1 MRNFLRLPVKL
12 VEQGSNDQ
20 SNSDNSSYGNDSM
33 SRKHVIYKSCF
44 IALASVMFLTNSSKA
59 QDDSWRRT
67 YPAWFGVVPPAA
79 EQCPGANT
87 DGHDPHTSWTSGAAC
102 REFAPNEAGDMPVWF
117 SRVEAQV
124 LYRDTKGSHSM
135 ATVGVAGPEVLGT
148 SDFESEIDAGIRVVL
163 GRSVGEWYRLEGVFS
178 GAQEWS
184 DSLTVRNFDLNSFL
198 GLGNLMSPFTNFG
211 DPLPI
216 LGLDF
221 NDLASIRFK
230 SQFNNAE
237 LNLRR
242 RLITQAGKWE
252 GSYLIGLRYMDV
264 TEDFGYSTSSITLGQ
279 TSIDY
284 DTHTSNHM
292 TGVQLGLTTQFLIRP
307 RMWIDFDIKGGVF
320 ANDASMSY
328 SVTQLE
334 LLGNTNVFNG
344 TDQQDRASYMGEL
357 SLRFQ
362 YQFTSHL
369 TFTAGYNA
377 ILITGIALGADN
389 FEDDLTRVTL
399 GPARLNHQGEAVY
412 HGPSFGLTCAW

>member
-1 MRNFLRLPVKL
+1 MRIFLRLPVKL
-12 VEQGSNDQ
+12 VEQGSIDQ

-33 SRKHVIYKSCF
+33 SRTHVIYRSCF
-44 IALASVMFLTNSSKA
+44 IALTSVMFLANSSKA
-59 QDDSWRRT
+59 QDDSWGRT
-67 YPAWFGVVPPAA
+67 YPAWFDVVPPEA
-79 EQCPGANT
+79 EQCPGPNT
-87 DGHDPHTSWTSGAAC
+87 YWHDPHTSWTNGAAC
-102 REFAPNEAGDMPVWF
+102 RGFAPNEAGDMPVWF

-124 LYRDTKGSHSM
+124 LYRETKGSHSM
-135 ATVGVAGPEVLGT
+135 ATLGAAGPEVLGT
-148 SDFESEIDAGIRVVL
+148 SGFESESDAGIRIIL
-163 GRSVGEWYRLEGVFS
+163 GRSVGQWYRLEGVFS

-184 DSLTVRNFDLNSFL
+184 DSLTVRNFDLNSLF

-216 LGLDF
+216 VGLDF
-221 NDLASIRFK
+221 NDFASIRFK

-242 RLITQAGKWE
+242 RLITQAGRWE
-252 GSYLIGLRYMDV
+252 GSYLIGLRYIDV

-292 TGVQLGLTTQFLIRP
+292 TGVQLGLTTQLLIRP

-328 SVTQLE
+328 SVTQLGI
-334 LLGNTNVFNG
+334 LGNTNVFNG

-357 SLRFQ
+357 SLQFQ

-377 ILITGIALGADN
+377 ILITGVALGADN
-389 FEDDLTRVTL
+389 FEDDLARVAL